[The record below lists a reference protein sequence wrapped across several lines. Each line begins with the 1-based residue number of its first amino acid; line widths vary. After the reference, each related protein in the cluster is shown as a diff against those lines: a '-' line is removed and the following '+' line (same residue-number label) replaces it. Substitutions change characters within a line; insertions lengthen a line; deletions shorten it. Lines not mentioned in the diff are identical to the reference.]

1 MSDKPAKFLLLGGEE
16 ALPRKYRYGDTEK
29 GRIFVVKENRVF
41 YWRSEK

>member
-16 ALPRKYRYGDTEK
+16 MLPRKCRYGDTEK
-29 GRIFVVKENRVF
+29 GLIFVVKENWV